1 MSSSMRRFLEAI
13 DELDLRDLPYKGG
26 FTWSEGLNGQSM
38 SKLNRFLVFE
48 DQERHFSGV
57 VRCTLPRSMSD
68 HFLILLDGGKAR
80 RGLIPFHLENMWM
93 KKEGFKELLKSWW
106 QGFNF
111 SRSYS
116 FILAK
121 KLKALKTNLKTWN
134 KDVFGK
140 VGVNKRLAL
149 DKVAF

>member
-1 MSSSMRRFLEAI
+1 
-13 DELDLRDLPYKGG
+13 
-26 FTWSEGLNGQSM
+26 
-38 SKLNRFLVFE
+38 
-48 DQERHFSGV
+48 
-57 VRCTLPRSMSD
+57 MSD

-93 KKEGFKELLKSWW
+93 KKKGFKELLKGWW

-116 FILAK
+116 FILAE

-149 DKVAF
+149 NKVAF